1 MRFKSFSLLAAI
13 FAAVLPSLAQH
24 SGFCGHDLY
33 LQHSQTQDPG
43 FRERLNSWYGDAVRS
58 GSSNRNEVYEIQVV
72 FHVVWNQE
80 FQNIPDSVF
89 EDQVRI
95 LNEDYRRLNPD
106 AVLTREIFQGVAG
119 DPRIEFRLAETDPDG
134 NPSTGIT
141 RTYTDRSGFALD
153 IFALE
158 NTLDEVKRDEDGGKD
173 PWDTSRYL
181 NIWVCNIEPT
191 FLGQIFGIAYPPQG
205 MDNWPE
211 GSKEPAPDVA
221 GVILHFTTI
230 GSNNPS
236 AGLDDYDLNDG
247 GRTATHEIGHFLG
260 LRHIWGDGF
269 LNGCNVDDGI
279 EDTPNAASAANFS
292 CDYTLN
298 TCTEGDP
305 DLPDMIENYM
315 DYNRDD
321 CMNLFTVEQ
330 IGVMR
335 WVLENLRPGLIEG
348 QFAGISASKTQTLRC
363 YPNPASDYIRFS
375 GVAGGST
382 RIRVYDSKGGIIYQS
397 RISGNDLVLCSSWP
411 EGVYLVQILGENSA
425 PVSSGRI
432 VIAR

>member
-1 MRFKSFSLLAAI
+1 MNSKTLACLVALFSGGLSSI
-13 FAAVLPSLAQH
+13 AQH
-24 SGFCGHDLY
+24 TGFCAHDWH
-33 LQHSQTQDPG
+33 LQHAQEQDPD
-43 FRERLNSWYGDAVRS
+43 FRERLDAWYGDALRE
-58 GSSNRNEVYEIQVV
+58 GSSARNEVYEIQVV
-72 FHVVWNQE
+72 FHVVYNQD

-89 EDQVRI
+89 EDQMRI
-95 LNEDYRRLNPD
+95 LNEDYRRMNPD
-106 AVLTREIFQGVAG
+106 AALTREIFQDVAG
-119 DPRIEFRLAETDPDG
+119 DPKIEFRLADTDPDG
-134 NPSTGIT
+134 NPSNGIT
-141 RTYTDRSGFALD
+141 RTFTDRSGFALD
-153 IFALE
+153 IFAVE

-205 MDNWPE
+205 VENWPE

-247 GRTATHEIGHFLG
+247 GRTATHEVGHFLG

-269 LNGCNVDDGI
+269 FNGCSVDDGI
-279 EDTPNAASAANFS
+279 EDTPNVASAANYS
-292 CDYTLN
+292 CDFTLN
-298 TCTEGDP
+298 TCIEGDP

-321 CMNLFTVEQ
+321 CMNVFTEDQ

-348 QFAGISASKTQTLRC
+348 QFSGLSHSDPAVPGV
-363 YPNPASDYIRFS
+363 YPNPASDYFQLS
-375 GVAGGST
+375 GPNSSGFV
-382 RIRVYDSKGGIIYQS
+382 RVFDSKGSIILHS
-397 RISGNDLVLCSSWP
+397 RYSGNREISCAAWP
-411 EGVYLVQILGENSA
+411 EGMYLVQYLDDNSET
-425 PVSSGRI
+425 VSSSRI
-432 VIAR
+432 LIAR